1 MEELKMTNEIMNV
14 KEPAKTEVQE
24 NTYVRYRTSDGLIFT
39 SKEEYLD
46 YIDGLRNWFYVF
58 TKEEASQGLLLFFF

>member
-1 MEELKMTNEIMNV
+1 MTNEIMNV

-46 YIDGLRNWFYVF
+46 YIDGLRN
-58 TKEEASQGLLLFFF
+58 